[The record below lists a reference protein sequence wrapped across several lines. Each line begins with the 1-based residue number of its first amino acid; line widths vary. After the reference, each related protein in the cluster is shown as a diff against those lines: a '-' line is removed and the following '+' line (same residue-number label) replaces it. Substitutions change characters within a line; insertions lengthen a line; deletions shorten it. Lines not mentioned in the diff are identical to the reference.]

1 MPKFLSKLLKTAIPL
16 GIGLFFIYYSYA
28 NTTADQRILI
38 WKYIRQ
44 ANLNFVGLSVLFG
57 VLSHLSRA
65 YRWGFLLRPLGYKPS
80 FVNMVLTVL
89 ITYVSNLGIPRSGEV
104 LRSTALRAY
113 EKIPFEKS
121 FGTVVMERLVDLLL
135 LLICVGI
142 GFLLEREM
150 VLSFFEGTAD
160 NSNKIWVVG
169 VLILLGLLFFYWTR
183 QTRHPWGQKIRN
195 FSQGLLS
202 GITSIRNMPNAVWFW
217 IHTIFIWAMYLLMFW
232 VIQFAL
238 PGAASLS
245 LSALFPAFIAGGLAM
260 SATNGG
266 IGLYPIAVAA
276 VLSHYG
282 LPYEL
287 ALAYGWIMW
296 TAQTVMVVF
305 FGGISFFLLPVVNR
319 NK

>member
-28 NTTADQRILI
+28 NTTSEQRTLI

-44 ANLNFVGLSVLFG
+44 ADLYFVGLSVLFG
-57 VLSHLSRA
+57 ILSHLSRA
-65 YRWGFLLRPLGYKPS
+65 YRWGFLLEPLGYRPR
-80 FVNMVLTVL
+80 FLNLVLTVL

-135 LLICVGI
+135 LLICIGVGV
-142 GFLLEREM
+142 LLERDM
-150 VLSFFEGTAD
+150 VLSFFEGTANN
-160 NSNKIWVVG
+160 NSKIWFTAMLLSFG
-169 VLILLGLLFFYWTR
+169 VLFFYWAR
-183 QTRHPWGQKIRN
+183 QTQHPLGQKIRN

-217 IHTIFIWAMYLLMFW
+217 IHTFFIWAMYLLMFW

-238 PGAASLS
+238 PGAAYLN

-266 IGLYPIAVAA
+266 VGLYPIAVAA

-296 TAQTVMVVF
+296 TAQTAMVVF

>member
-1 MPKFLSKLLKTAIPL
+1 MPKLLPKLLKTVIPL
-16 GIGLFFIYYSYA
+16 GIGLFFVYYSYA
-28 NTTADQRILI
+28 NTTTDQRADI
-38 WKYIRQ
+38 WKYISQ
-44 ANLNFVGLSVLFG
+44 ADLYFVGLSVFFG

-65 YRWGFLLRPLGYKPS
+65 YRWGFLLKPLGYQPR
-80 FVNMVLTVL
+80 FINLVLTVL

-135 LLICVGI
+135 LLICIGI
-142 GFLLEREM
+142 GFMLEREM
-150 VLSFFEGTAD
+150 VLSFFEGNNNND
-160 NSNKIWVVG
+160 SKIWSTI
-169 VLILLGLLFFYWTR
+169 VLMVSGLLFVYWAR
-183 QTRHPWGQKIRN
+183 QTQHPWGQKIRK
-195 FSQGLLS
+195 FTQGLVS
-202 GITSIRNMPNAVWFW
+202 GLTSIRNMPNALWFW
-217 IHTIFIWAMYLLMFW
+217 IHTFFIWTMYLLMFW

-238 PGAASLS
+238 PGANSLD

-276 VLSHYG
+276 VLSYYG

-287 ALAYGWIMW
+287 ALAYGWVMW
-296 TAQTVMVVF
+296 TAQTLMVVF

>member
-1 MPKFLSKLLKTAIPL
+1 MPRFLSQLLKTVIPL
-16 GIGLFFIYYSYA
+16 GIGVFFIYYSYSS
-28 NTTADQRILI
+28 TTEDQRNLI

-44 ANLNFVGLSVLFG
+44 ADLYFVVLSVFFG

-65 YRWGFLLRPLGYKPS
+65 YRWGFLLHPLVYRPR
-80 FVNMVLTVL
+80 FINMVLTVL

-104 LRSTALRAY
+104 LRATALRAY

-142 GFLLEREM
+142 GFILEYEM
-150 VLSFFEGTAD
+150 VRSFFEGNNNGHTM
-160 NSNKIWVVG
+160 WVVAG
-169 VLILLGLLFFYWTR
+169 MLIFGFLFLKWSRRT
-183 QTRHPWGQKIRN
+183 QHPWGAKIRS

-202 GITSIRNMPNAVWFW
+202 GLTSIRNMPNTGWFW
-217 IHTIFIWAMYLLMFW
+217 VHTLFIWTMYLMMFW

-238 PGAASLS
+238 PGANTLN
-245 LSALFPAFIAGGLAM
+245 LKALFPAFIAGGLAM

-276 VLSHYG
+276 VLSYYG
-282 LPYEL
+282 MPYEL
-287 ALAYGWIMW
+287 ALAYGWVMW
-296 TAQTVMVVF
+296 TAQTLMVVF
-305 FGGISFFLLPVVNR
+305 FGGISFFLLPIVNR